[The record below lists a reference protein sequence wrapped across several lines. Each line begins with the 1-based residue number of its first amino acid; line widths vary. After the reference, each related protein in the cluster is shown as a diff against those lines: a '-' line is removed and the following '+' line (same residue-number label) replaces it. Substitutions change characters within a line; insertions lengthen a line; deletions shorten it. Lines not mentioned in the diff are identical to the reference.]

1 VRGKSNVI
9 QRVVGEGC
17 RDVMFQ
23 PKRARRVQSL
33 SLREGEGGRDQGGE
47 YGTHLYSF
55 WPEVPLRDFDV
66 FFVDE
71 EPESFTGV
79 VGGAGLMGR
88 SGLAPALVGGGFGRA
103 WGGGYGCTPIPPG
116 GGGTGW
122 YGM

>member
-1 VRGKSNVI
+1 MI

-33 SLREGEGGRDQGGE
+33 SLGEGETGRDQRGE

-66 FFVDE
+66 FFFGE
-71 EPESFTGV
+71 ELESFTDV

-88 SGLAPALVGGGFGRA
+88 SGLAPALVEGGFGGA
-103 WGGGYGCTPIPPG
+103 GGGGYGCTPIPPG
-116 GGGTGW
+116 GEGTGW